1 MGEADPFVRMTAK
14 RSTIALA
21 TTQDTA
27 ERLQAL
33 NVPQVQVVGQ
43 CGLSGAEIE
52 TLSNLPAPR
61 ATPLRFIS
69 IGRFLH
75 WKGFDLGLEAFAR
88 AQIEDAEYWMV
99 GNGPERDRLESLAE
113 SLGIADRVKWWGKLS
128 REKTLEMLGEC
139 HVLVHPSLHDSGGF
153 VILEAMAA
161 ARPVICLDLGGPA
174 TQVTEATGYKI
185 TASDRDSAID
195 GIASAINSLA
205 TEPERLAKM
214 GQAGRSR
221 VKMHYDWRAKG
232 QFFSELYHRVLP
244 RKSGQ
249 NPTVLAG
256 CIGQT
261 HRTR

>member
-1 MGEADPFVRMTAK
+1 
-14 RSTIALA
+14 
-21 TTQDTA
+21 
-27 ERLQAL
+27 
-33 NVPQVQVVGQ
+33 
-43 CGLSGAEIE
+43 
-52 TLSNLPAPR
+52 
-61 ATPLRFIS
+61 
-69 IGRFLH
+69 
-75 WKGFDLGLEAFAR
+75 
-88 AQIEDAEYWMV
+88 MV